1 MKLSVKIFLS
11 MSISSLISCILVL
24 GIILNKNYETNIQ
37 KENERTVESFSSIAN
52 NIEESLEKY
61 QNLKSQDIINTY
73 NSYYK
78 KDDFQFVY
86 VNNNNIDYSSEENL
100 INNISDEILDV
111 KNNVFLSKFIQDEDN
126 FYLYVATAFKNDV
139 SKKIIGIKDI
149 TYLYETQSEI
159 KFYGI
164 VIISIATLFIT
175 IISFAISKN
184 ITKQLEYIANGAKRI
199 SKGDYNVN
207 FKETSDEFGKLAIAF
222 NKMVQDINI
231 RTNELISLVESKQTF
246 IDNLS
251 HEMNTPLTTIQGY
264 AEYIERANIS
274 PEKRI
279 KYLEYIQ
286 QESKR
291 IKDIYKKLLLLSY
304 KKKTDLEI
312 INQDFNLILEEIK
325 QQISRKLNEKNIT
338 LVINNKLNSLECD
351 KTLVQIAINNLII
364 NASNISKP
372 NSQIIVNCYEN
383 TTNKII
389 EVIDFGIG
397 ISKENI
403 NKILEPFYRVD
414 KARSREYGGAGLG
427 LSICK
432 NIMEMHN
439 GKIKIESE
447 IGKGSK
453 FILIF

>member
-11 MSISSLISCILVL
+11 MSISALISCILAL

-37 KENERTVESFSSIAN
+37 KENERTVTSFSSIAN
-52 NIEESLEKY
+52 NIEESLAKY
-61 QNLKSQDIINTY
+61 KNLKSQDIISTY
-73 NSYYK
+73 NSYYQ
-78 KDDFQFVY
+78 KDDFQFAYINENKIEYSVNKNL
-86 VNNNNIDYSSEENL
+86 VNNIY
-100 INNISDEILDV
+100 DEILAV
-111 KNNVFLSKFIQDEDN
+111 KNDVFFSKIVQVEEN
-126 FYLYVATAFKNDV
+126 YYLYVATAFKDDITQ
-139 SKKIIGIKDI
+139 KIIGIKDI
-149 TYLYETQSEI
+149 TYLYEAQSEI

-164 VIISIATLFIT
+164 VIFSIATLFIT
-175 IISFAISKN
+175 TISFAISKN
-184 ITKQLEYIANGAKRI
+184 ITKQLEYMAAGAKKI

-222 NKMVQDINI
+222 NKMVEDINI

-264 AEYIERANIS
+264 AEYLERANIS
-274 PEKRI
+274 PEKQV
-279 KYLEYIQ
+279 KYLQYIQ

-304 KKKTDLEI
+304 KKKNDLEI
-312 INQDFNLILEEIK
+312 LNQDFNLMIEEIK
-325 QQISRKLNEKNIT
+325 QQVDGKLNEKNIT
-338 LVINNKLNSLECD
+338 LIINNKLNNLECD

-364 NASNISKP
+364 NASNISKS

-383 TTNKII
+383 NSNKII
-389 EVIDFGIG
+389 EIIDFGIG

-403 NKILEPFYRVD
+403 DKILEPFYRVD
-414 KARSREYGGAGLG
+414 KARSREHGGAGLG

-447 IGKGSK
+447 LGKGSK
-453 FILIF
+453 FMLIF